1 MADYDAI
8 IVGAG
13 HNGLAA
19 ATVLAKQRLKVLV
32 LEKNKYVGG
41 MASTVEYLKGYKHD
55 VAASVLFPL
64 SDKVVEDLELKTHG
78 LDVIETPVMSCSF
91 GVPGENPVIL
101 YSDPMKLAEH
111 MQRDHGI
118 DAVLGFAGL
127 SEFCRIASESLDRF
141 TPLRLPRSIG
151 AVIDAAPDAKTK
163 DILRKCFFGSAM
175 DVIDEYFPDPTKH
188 KLIRGFLAFMA
199 VQSAYR
205 GPYTPGSALC
215 LAYGMAAPPGTQLMR
230 SVRGGIGMMAE
241 GLTRSIRE
249 KGGEVRTGTS
259 VKTILLENGKTV
271 GVETAKGDRITA
283 RVVLSNLDAN
293 ATFLGMV
300 GESNVPSDFAAMVR
314 RIDHRGAYIQI
325 LLALKELPKFTG
337 DNAFANEGNLR
348 RMVGIFESP
357 EHLEKCW
364 DACKWGRIPEDPTL
378 GLQIPSVLDDSV
390 APPGHCAAS
399 IFSFFFPCTAPREQH
414 GRLKDLLAEK
424 VIDKLNR
431 YAPNFKDSIV
441 DKAVFAPYH
450 YESMFG
456 CTAGDFTH
464 GLIHPE
470 QMLDF
475 RPVVGWSQYKTP
487 IQNLYLCGSACHPG
501 HGVTFIPGYNSA
513 HEVLKNWKS

>member
-41 MASTVEYLKGYKHD
+41 MASTVEYFKGFKHD

-64 SDKVVEDLELKTHG
+64 SEQVVKDLDLKSYG
-78 LDVIETPVMSCSF
+78 LDVIDTPVMSCSF

-101 YSDPMKLAEH
+101 YSDPLKLAEH
-111 MQRDHGI
+111 IQRDHGI

-127 SEFCRIASESLDRF
+127 FDFCRVAGESLDRF
-141 TPLRLPRSIG
+141 NPLRLPRSIG
-151 AVIDAAPDAKTK
+151 AIIDAAPSPKAKDA
-163 DILRKCFFGSAM
+163 LRKCFFGSAM
-175 DVIDEYFPDPTKH
+175 DVIDEYFPDPSRH

-199 VQSAYR
+199 VQSTYR

-215 LAYGMAAPPGTQLMR
+215 LAYGLAAPPEAQLMR
-230 SVRGGIGMMAE
+230 SVKGGIGMLAL
-241 GLTRSIRE
+241 GLRRSIQE
-249 KGGEVRTGTS
+249 KGGEVSVGTS
-259 VKTILLENGKTV
+259 VKTILLENGKAV

-300 GESNVPSDFAAMVR
+300 GESNVPSDFAAMVK

-337 DNAFANEGNLR
+337 DYAFANDGNLR

-357 EHLEKCW
+357 EHLERCW
-364 DACKWGRIPEDPTL
+364 DACKWGHVPEDPTI
-378 GLQIPSVLDDSV
+378 GLQIPSVLDDSL
-390 APPGHCAAS
+390 APPGHYAAS
-399 IFSFFFPCTAPREQH
+399 IFSYFFPCTAPRDQH
-414 GRLKDLLAEK
+414 GRLKDVLAER
-424 VIDKLNR
+424 VIDKLNK
-431 YAPNFKDSIV
+431 YAPNFKDSII
-441 DKAVFAPYH
+441 DKAVLAPFH
-450 YESMFG
+450 FESMFG
-456 CTAGDFTH
+456 CTGGDFTH

-475 RPVVGWSQYKTP
+475 RPVVGWSRYKTP
-487 IQNLYLCGSACHPG
+487 IENLYLCGSACHPG